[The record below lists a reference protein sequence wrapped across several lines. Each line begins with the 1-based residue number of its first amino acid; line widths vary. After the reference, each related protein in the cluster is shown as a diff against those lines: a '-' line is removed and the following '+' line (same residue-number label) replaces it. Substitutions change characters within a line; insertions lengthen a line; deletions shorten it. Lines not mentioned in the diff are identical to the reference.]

1 MISGTGANGRVTK
14 KDLQNYINSNTSS
27 ISEPVKRSTSKPES
41 IVVNQDGEKIKM
53 KLRQKKKQLLAVQW
67 KLKKLMRNRKKKK

>member
-27 ISEPVKRSTSKPES
+27 ISEPVKSSTSKPES
-41 IVVNQDGEKIKM
+41 LVVNRDG
-53 KLRQKKKQLLAVQW
+53 KK
-67 KLKKLMRNRKKKK
+67 